1 MVDIEP
7 LNQNGDT
14 IFLKTYIEK
23 HLKYTGSKQASR
35 ILENWEDMLPYFV
48 KVMPVDYRR
57 ALERIQEQQMKHSD
71 MVEMTEE
78 VYS

>member
-7 LNQNGDT
+7 LDQNGDT
-14 IFLKTYIEK
+14 VFLKTYIEK
-23 HLKYTGSKQASR
+23 HLKLTGSKQASR

-48 KVMPVDYRR
+48 KVMPVEYRR
-57 ALERIQEQQMKHSD
+57 ALERIQRQEMKHSD

>member
-1 MVDIEP
+1 MFWMKINYLIHVV
-7 LNQNGDT
+7 
-14 IFLKTYIEK
+14 FLKTYIEK